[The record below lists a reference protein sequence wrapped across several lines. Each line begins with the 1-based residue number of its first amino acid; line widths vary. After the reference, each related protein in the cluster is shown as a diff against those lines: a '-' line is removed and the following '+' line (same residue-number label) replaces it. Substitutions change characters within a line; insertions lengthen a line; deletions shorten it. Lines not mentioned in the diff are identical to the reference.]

1 MTPQVPWSPTAQA
14 FAHHQFSH
22 VANFWKQGRQ
32 ASFMLEALPGGQARL
47 NLTFQLPQ
55 ASEVIP
61 PPQVPP
67 VAVTRRP
74 AYPLF
79 PNGSSPQN
87 SGADPFA
94 KNASQKKISSRQRKS
109 YRRSVLHKA
118 ALAAPSLPSPKS
130 GSLRQAALASV
141 QRQQTVPVLP
151 VTTQSAKKRT
161 LDSPGASSPSN
172 LPPLAQRIRKDI
184 QVGDFQISEGEV
196 ESPERESLRSRLDP
210 DSFPPLNSPHC
221 VQKVPP
227 PAPLVF
233 TPPKSH
239 EGSEMPAE
247 VAEEVFVEKVA
258 AFEGSEEVSAFEDS
272 DVDGEV
278 VGKSELS
285 KLEEVAEMSNVEN
298 VVEVGKKGVR
308 CWNCDAQMTPGYQCE
323 LQGVKINFVDEER
336 RKTERVK
343 VICDYEAQNWYEL
356 TIKKGTLI
364 DHLISPYDDDNN
376 GWWEGKVGEKK
387 GCFPADFVEKV

>member
-1 MTPQVPWSPTAQA
+1 
-14 FAHHQFSH
+14 
-22 VANFWKQGRQ
+22 
-32 ASFMLEALPGGQARL
+32 MLEALPGGQARL

-55 ASEVIP
+55 TSEVIP

-94 KNASQKKISSRQRKS
+94 KNATQKKISSRQRKS

-247 VAEEVFVEKVA
+247 VAEEVFDEKVA
-258 AFEGSEEVSAFEDS
+258 AFEGSEEVSTFEDS
-272 DVDGEV
+272 VVYGEV

-285 KLEEVAEMSNVEN
+285 KLEEVAEIAVVCDSNDGQRRHRMRWIKRLETRTDDLALRSRLIESLQAAFRTPESVLSNEDL
-298 VVEVGKKGVR
+298 
-308 CWNCDAQMTPGYQCE
+308 DAVKDRFLEGALSPAQFLDE
-323 LQGVKINFVDEER
+323 LQNLLRNKI
-336 RKTERVK
+336 
-343 VICDYEAQNWYEL
+343 
-356 TIKKGTLI
+356 
-364 DHLISPYDDDNN
+364 S
-376 GWWEGKVGEKK
+376 
-387 GCFPADFVEKV
+387 

>member
-32 ASFMLEALPGGQARL
+32 ASFRLEALPGGQAKL

-94 KNASQKKISSRQRKS
+94 KNAPQKKISSRQRKS

-172 LPPLAQRIRKDI
+172 LLPLAQRIRKDI

-210 DSFPPLNSPHC
+210 DSFPPLNSPHS

-247 VAEEVFVEKVA
+247 VAEEVFDEKVA
-258 AFEGSEEVSAFEDS
+258 AFEGSEEVSTFEDS
-272 DVDGEV
+272 VVYGEV

-285 KLEEVAEMSNVEN
+285 KLEEVAEIAVVCDSNDGQRRHRMRWIKRLETRTDDLALRSRLIESLQAAFRTPESVLSNEDL
-298 VVEVGKKGVR
+298 
-308 CWNCDAQMTPGYQCE
+308 DAVKDRFLEGALSPAQFLDE
-323 LQGVKINFVDEER
+323 LQSLLLNK
-336 RKTERVK
+336 
-343 VICDYEAQNWYEL
+343 
-356 TIKKGTLI
+356 
-364 DHLISPYDDDNN
+364 
-376 GWWEGKVGEKK
+376 
-387 GCFPADFVEKV
+387 

>member
-32 ASFMLEALPGGQARL
+32 ASFRLEALPGGQAKL

-67 VAVTRRP
+67 VAVTQRP
-74 AYPLF
+74 SYPLF
-79 PNGSSPQN
+79 PNGSFPQN
-87 SGADPFA
+87 TGADCSA

-118 ALAAPSLPSPKS
+118 ALAAPSLPPSQS

-184 QVGDFQISEGEV
+184 QVGEDEN
-196 ESPERESLRSRLDP
+196 ESAHCRVGGVQELP
-210 DSFPPLNSPHC
+210 SP
-221 VQKVPP
+221 
-227 PAPLVF
+227 
-233 TPPKSH
+233 
-239 EGSEMPAE
+239 
-247 VAEEVFVEKVA
+247 
-258 AFEGSEEVSAFEDS
+258 
-272 DVDGEV
+272 
-278 VGKSELS
+278 
-285 KLEEVAEMSNVEN
+285 
-298 VVEVGKKGVR
+298 
-308 CWNCDAQMTPGYQCE
+308 
-323 LQGVKINFVDEER
+323 
-336 RKTERVK
+336 
-343 VICDYEAQNWYEL
+343 
-356 TIKKGTLI
+356 
-364 DHLISPYDDDNN
+364 
-376 GWWEGKVGEKK
+376 
-387 GCFPADFVEKV
+387 

>member
-32 ASFMLEALPGGQARL
+32 ASFRLEALPGGQARL

-67 VAVTRRP
+67 VAVTQRP

-258 AFEGSEEVSAFEDS
+258 AFEGSEEVSAFEDPVVN
-272 DVDGEV
+272 DEF

-285 KLEEVAEMSNVEN
+285 KLDEVAEMSNVDESEVSEN
-298 VVEVGKKGVR
+298 EGSYSEGSESEGSESEG
-308 CWNCDAQMTPGYQCE
+308 D
-323 LQGVKINFVDEER
+323 ER

-343 VICDYEAQNWYEL
+343 VLSDYEAVFGYEL
-356 TIKKGTLI
+356 TIKKGDLI
-364 DHLISPYDDDNN
+364 DLVNDDDKR
-376 GWWEGKVGEKK
+376 WWKGKVGGKE
-387 GCFPADFVEKV
+387 GYFPAACVEKV